1 MKANLGTTWKL
12 LEPHARPRTWQLV
25 LVCLLGTVAASVQAA
40 ALPLLGPLLELGLFP
55 GQTASVKGQTL
66 KSNETL
72 LAFFASIRDRF
83 ADGDPDRGRLAVII
97 AVALALLLLGLVGGV
112 AEYAFSWL
120 SRLTSFQMVIDLR
133 ERVARHLMG
142 LSMRYHGKRQLG
154 DLLSR
159 ISADVQTTLQAVNV
173 ALKELVQEPASA
185 VFYLVVAALTAP
197 MTTLAVLILLP
208 LLAWPLGKFA
218 TKVRKRSHK
227 SLDALGASVQAL
239 SQMFQ
244 GMRAVK
250 AFRAEERELSRYR
263 ALNLHYLSNSMRM
276 VRAISMTH
284 AWTTAFGLIG
294 MGVLVLVV
302 GWATLRMGL
311 FGNAS
316 DMLVFVAAIGQCANH
331 LKSFTK
337 ALTRVQESVG
347 ASERLS
353 QLLDEKPDVVEAPQP
368 KRIEGLGGGIRF
380 ESVTFQYPDSE
391 EPALRDIQLAIR
403 PGETLAVVGPSGSGK
418 STLLDL
424 VCRFVDP
431 TSGAVTV
438 DGIDLREISVG
449 DWTHLWARVDQ
460 SPFLFHTTIGE
471 NIRYGKPDATQQ
483 ELEEAA
489 RAAGIHE
496 FVMGLPK
503 GYDTD
508 VADMGTRLSGGQ
520 RQRITIA
527 RAFLKRAPLLLLDE
541 ATSSLDSES
550 ERVVQQAL
558 ERLME
563 QRTVIVIAHRLSTI
577 ARADRIAVVEAGR
590 IVEVGTHEELL
601 RRGGTY
607 SRLHAL
613 QQLAGSSA

>member
-1 MKANLGTTWKL
+1 VKANLGNTWKL
-12 LEPHARPRTWQLV
+12 LEPHAKPRVGQLV
-25 LVCLLGTVAASVQAA
+25 LVGVLGALAAGAQVAAV
-40 ALPLLGPLLELGLFP
+40 PLIGPLWTLVLFP
-55 GQTASVKGQTL
+55 GQEISGAGVKL
-66 KSNETL
+66 ETKGPIVD
-72 LAFFASIRDRF
+72 AYAYIRDRF
-83 ADGDPDRGRLAVII
+83 SEGDELRGRI
-97 AVALALLLLGLVGGV
+97 AVLVAVVATLAMLGVIGGL
-112 AEYAFSWL
+112 AEYTFSWM
-120 SRLTSFQMVIDLR
+120 SRLVSYRMIVDLR
-133 ERVARHLMG
+133 LRIARHLMG
-142 LSMRYHGKRQLG
+142 LSMRYHGRRQFG

-159 ISADVQTTLQAVNV
+159 ISADVHTTLLAVNV
-173 ALKELVQEPASA
+173 SLKELVQEP
-185 VFYLVVAALTAP
+185 VAALICLGMAAFTAP
-197 MTTLAVLILLP
+197 LLTLLVLVLLP
-208 LLAWPLGKFA
+208 VLAIPLSLFA
-218 TKVRKRSHK
+218 RKVRKRSHK
-227 SLDALGASVQAL
+227 SLDSLGQSVQAL

-244 GMRAVK
+244 GVRAVK
-250 AFRAEERELSRYR
+250 AFRAEEREVERYR
-263 ALNLHYLSNSMRM
+263 ELNEGYLRTSMRM
-276 VRAISMTH
+276 VRAIAMTH

-294 MGVLVLVV
+294 MAALVLLI
-302 GWATLRMGL
+302 GWMTLRYQAFTNGEQMMIFIL
-311 FGNAS
+311 
-316 DMLVFVAAIGQCANH
+316 AIGQSANH
-331 LKSFTK
+331 VKAFTK
-337 ALTRVQESVG
+337 ALTRVQESAG
-347 ASERLS
+347 AAERLN
-353 QLLDEKPDVVEAPQP
+353 QLLAEKSDVVEVPQP
-368 KRIEGLGGGIRF
+368 KRVAGLGSGVRF
-380 ESVTFQYPDSE
+380 ANLTFSYPDAT
-391 EPALRDIQLAIR
+391 EPALRDVELLIQ

-431 TSGAVTV
+431 TSGAVCV
-438 DGIDLREISVG
+438 DGFDLRELAID
-449 DWTHLWARVDQ
+449 DWTRQWARVDQ

-471 NIRYGKPDATQQ
+471 NIRYGRPDATQQ

-550 ERVVQQAL
+550 ERIVQQAL
-558 ERLME
+558 EKLMQ

-613 QQLAGSSA
+613 QQLAGASA